1 MTFHKIQAMTAGK
14 TASLEWVW
22 RFDPAARL
30 KIQFPMSPN
39 TPISELTIGELTQII
54 ARVVSLELQRRPS
67 TVRGI
72 SGLAELFGVS
82 ESTAKRI
89 KASGIIDKAISQSG
103 KVIVTDAALALELY
117 SKATHGRRNQ

>member
-1 MTFHKIQAMTAGK
+1 
-14 TASLEWVW
+14 
-22 RFDPAARL
+22 
-30 KIQFPMSPN
+30 MSPN

-89 KASGIIDKAISQSG
+89 KASGVIDRAVSQSG
-103 KVIVTDAALALELY
+103 KVIVVDAPLALELY
-117 SKATHGRRNQ
+117 SRATHGRKNR